1 MKRIRWFI
9 RLAAVALLGVFA
21 VAQTPT
27 GTVQGSVTDSTG
39 AAIQG
44 ASITIVR
51 TATNE
56 TRVVSSDSAG
66 RFTIPFVQPGSYTVT
81 VAASG
86 FRSAKQE
93 NIVVE
98 VAGTRPVDF
107 KLDVGTVSQS
117 VQVSATTENLDV
129 SSSSLGQTIQSETLL
144 ELPDNGRNP
153 FDFAQ
158 LVPGV
163 NNTGNAS
170 TPHIGGSRNGNNEQQ
185 IDGMSNILPENNV
198 GNNSSAYTP
207 IMDSV
212 QEVNVQT
219 SVLPAEY
226 GRFSGGTISLITKG
240 GGNEFHGT
248 LFEFA
253 ENQAF
258 FAKPFGSGTAPKPD
272 MYRYQSGGTIGGP
285 IVHNKAFFFFDY
297 EDSRQSNGQQATYSV
312 PQPQW
317 LTGDFTGITTPIYD
331 PYTVAKTGTDSS
343 GNPIYTRQQLK
354 GDDGTP
360 NKIPSKYL
368 NTPASKLAQAALAFF
383 PKPNIQG
390 AGLLNNFRQVG
401 TSLNNYWHY
410 DTRADY
416 EVTKSW
422 HSFLRL
428 SQFANDSS
436 PLNDYNNAASP
447 GNYNGPAHSTA
458 LSISFNNTVTFTPS
472 LLGEFRY
479 GYSKSTVL
487 RTPFKSAG
495 FSLTSLGFPQSYA
508 DQAEIAGGAVFPHF
522 GFSQGYSNLG
532 TDGYVALKENP
543 LAQDVNG
550 SLVKILGGHSF
561 KVGGEFRR
569 LLLDFYQY
577 AWPTGNFNVDES
589 WTRLNPQNNDGTGN
603 PFASLMLG
611 LPSSG
616 DLPNEPSVVST
627 SGYWAAYAQ
636 DDWKMTRKLTLNL
649 GVRWDVEVPRAEKN
663 NQMSYWDPT
672 APSPLGSV
680 SPAAG
685 VSCPNCG
692 SLKGQMVL
700 VGTQASK
707 FGRRQG
713 PIQWNDW
720 APRVG
725 VAYNPTPKLVVRSG
739 FGIVFQPSAM
749 QAAGTSGA
757 PGIEGFTSQTNLST
771 TFTNEDTA
779 PTFDLSNPL
788 PSGYNLPQGKNAAC
802 RAAAA
807 CVQGID
813 IGTGIS
819 QSYFNS
825 YRTPYSIQWN
835 ASAQYALPGSIK
847 LELGYLGNRGVY
859 LIDGDPGKTFDQLP
873 TSYLS
878 QGSALLAS
886 VSNPFYGVV
895 TVPGS
900 DIAQSTIQL
909 SKLLRK
915 WPQYDGVS
923 SFRKPGSS
931 STFNAFTIRADKN
944 LTHGLTFTLSF
955 TDGREYDNAASA
967 VNYLGTT
974 SQTYGDQYNP
984 KAEWAIGSQNVSYQ
998 VVSSFLYQFPFGHG
1012 KPYLNSAGRG
1022 TNLILGG
1029 WQIGGLE
1036 NWSTGVPIVLGSVD
1050 NGTTPE
1056 AIFTQAQR
1064 PAWNGKS
1071 AKVSSPSRKLWFDPA
1086 VFSKPAPYTIG
1097 NAPRALADVHNPDN
1111 QAFDFSVIKNTQI
1124 GERYKVQFRM
1134 EMFNAFNHPT
1144 PGGPD
1149 TGVNNSTFGTISSG
1163 SFSNSARQIQLA
1175 AKLLF

>member
-1 MKRIRWFI
+1 MNHIRWYVW
-9 RLAAVALLGVFA
+9 LAVIAFLGVCA
-21 VAQTPT
+21 TAQTPT
-27 GTVQGSVTDSTG
+27 GTIQGSVTEKTG
-39 AAIQG
+39 AAVQG

-56 TRVVSSDSAG
+56 MRKTSSDSAG
-66 RFTIPFVQPGSYTVT
+66 RFTIPFVQPGTYTVT
-81 VAASG
+81 AEAAG
-86 FRSAKQE
+86 FRPAKQE
-93 NIVVE
+93 NILVE

-107 KLDVGTVSQS
+107 QLDVGAVTQS
-117 VQVSATTENLDV
+117 VEVSATTENLDV
-129 SSSSLGQTIQSETLL
+129 SSSSLGETIQSEILL
-144 ELPDNGRNP
+144 DLPDNGRNP

-207 IMDSV
+207 IVDSV

-240 GGNEFHGT
+240 GTNQFHGT

-253 ENQAF
+253 ENGVL
-258 FAKPFGSGTAPKPD
+258 FAKPFGSGNAPKPD

-285 IVHNKAFFFFDY
+285 IVHDKAFFFFDY
-297 EDSRQSNGQQATYSV
+297 EDSRQSNGQQSTYSV
-312 PQPQW
+312 PQTQW
-317 LTGDFTGITTPIYD
+317 LTGDFTDIAKPIYD

-360 NKIPSKYL
+360 NRIPSKYL
-368 NTPASKLAQAALAFF
+368 NTPGSKLAQAALAYF
-383 PKPNIQG
+383 PKPNIAG

-410 DTRADY
+410 DTRVDY
-416 EVTKSW
+416 DATKSW

-472 LLGEFRY
+472 LVGEFRY

-508 DQAEIAGGAVFPHF
+508 DQAEIAGAAVFPHF

-550 SLVKILGGHSF
+550 SLVKILGGHSI

-603 PFASLMLG
+603 PFASLLLG
-611 LPSSG
+611 LPASG

-636 DDWKMTRKLTLNL
+636 DDWKVTRKLTMNL
-649 GVRWDVEVPRAEKN
+649 GVRWDVEVPRVEQHD
-663 NQMSYWDPT
+663 QMSYWDPT

-680 SPAAG
+680 TPAAG
-685 VSCPNCG
+685 VNCPNCA

-700 VGTQASK
+700 VGTPASK
-707 FGRRQG
+707 YGRRQG

-720 APRVG
+720 SPRIG
-725 VAYNPTPKLVVRSG
+725 LAYNPTPKLVVRSG
-739 FGIVFQPSAM
+739 FGLVYQPSAM

-771 TFTNEDTA
+771 TFTNEDTP

-802 RAAAA
+802 RAVPS

-859 LIDGDPGKTFDQLP
+859 LIDGDPGKSFDQLP
-873 TSYLS
+873 TSFLS

-886 VSNPFYGVV
+886 VSNPFFGVV

-900 DIAQSTIQL
+900 DISQSTIQM

-915 WPQYDGVS
+915 WPQYDGVN

-944 LTHGLTFTLSF
+944 LSHGLTFTLSF

-974 SQTYGDQYNP
+974 SQTYADQYNP

-998 VVSSFLYQFPFGHG
+998 LVSSFLYELPIGNG
-1012 KPYLNSAGRG
+1012 KPFLNSAGKG
-1022 TNLILGG
+1022 ASMVLGG

-1064 PAWNGKS
+1064 PAWNGQS
-1071 AKVSSPSRKLWFDPA
+1071 AKVSSPSRKLWFNPA
-1086 VFSKPAPYTIG
+1086 VFSKPTPYSIG

-1111 QAFDFSVIKNTQI
+1111 QAFDFSVIKNTRF
-1124 GERYKVQFRM
+1124 GERYRVQFRM

-1149 TGVNNSTFGTISSG
+1149 TGVNDGSFGTIGSG

-1175 AKLLF
+1175 AKFMF